1 MLEMIL
7 NLLPLLA
14 SVSLILVFRYL
25 DKDNRS
31 IEGAKRYIDNAKSQ
45 FDKYFQDNS
54 KKIQDAEIELET
66 KQSVAI
72 AAIKRL
78 ESIQE
83 EVVTKADSFQGN
95 IDSIST
101 MEKQLSQYSEVLNDL
116 IEMTANV
123 EENLQRLQTE
133 SRFLD
138 KTTKKITSQKSLLDS
153 LENRIPNIISDFKN
167 ENLAQL
173 DQVSKDLQEK
183 LKSLSEQLETQT
195 KQNLFSNQELL
206 SEIEKTYTTAVDG
219 AKNKAK
225 ALETS
230 VISSMKQELEENLE
244 KLKSSSEAQIKEYE
258 AAIADYDVFLE
269 KSKDAV
275 TLGNRGYCHFKLENL
290 EAALEDLNL
299 CIELKDDYAWAYY
312 TRGKIL
318 QELEKFE
325 EAREDYE
332 KANSLMDTEK

>member
-14 SVSLILVFRYL
+14 SVTLILVFRYL

-173 DQVSKDLQEK
+173 NQVSKDLQEK
-183 LKSLSEQLETQT
+183 LQSLSANVLKLAYPNSAE
-195 KQNLFSNQELL
+195 KIVN
-206 SEIEKTYTTAVDG
+206 EIFK
-219 AKNKAK
+219 
-225 ALETS
+225 
-230 VISSMKQELEENLE
+230 
-244 KLKSSSEAQIKEYE
+244 
-258 AAIADYDVFLE
+258 
-269 KSKDAV
+269 
-275 TLGNRGYCHFKLENL
+275 LGNK
-290 EAALEDLNL
+290 
-299 CIELKDDYAWAYY
+299 K
-312 TRGKIL
+312 
-318 QELEKFE
+318 
-325 EAREDYE
+325 
-332 KANSLMDTEK
+332 